1 MAVARGATLDQ
12 AEGVRTS
19 ASASHN
25 PYRAR
30 EAEPGSPSKSVT
42 TTLSIS
48 VILLTAATTPVQRL
62 GAVFARLTQPYQ
74 PSTKPLSARPA
85 HRPFRGLLSVHS
97 RCGPHTRTVTYVT
110 AIRGLQTFRCLHACP
125 GCFRLERF
133 GRRGLHPLEMRR
145 LVTAHGETRRS
156 RAQNRSSGGR
166 VASR

>member
-48 VILLTAATTPVQRL
+48 VILLTQAAMTDRDTKVGDLCREL
-62 GAVFARLTQPYQ
+62 GVTRQTLYRFVGPKGEL
-74 PSTKPLSARPA
+74 RPDGA
-85 HRPFRGLLSVHS
+85 KLF
-97 RCGPHTRTVTYVT
+97 
-110 AIRGLQTFRCLHACP
+110 
-125 GCFRLERF
+125 ERK
-133 GRRGLHPLEMRR
+133 R
-145 LVTAHGETRRS
+145 
-156 RAQNRSSGGR
+156 Q
-166 VASR
+166 